1 MTLRLLLALAVT
13 TFALEADVVVL
24 RDGSSYT
31 GQLQP
36 DTSGRT
42 IAFTGNDGVG
52 FTFPIRDLQS
62 LSFTAS
68 ADVITLKSGK
78 SYTGH
83 YDSQSSLH
91 FAGSEGI
98 SYDFPVKDVASI
110 VFSTVSPRNA
120 GGPEKAN
127 AGSGAAGAAAK
138 VVPEGTEISI
148 TTNEKID
155 SQKAAGGQ
163 LYSATIASNIPDSRG
178 GIAIPNGTSA
188 KLVVT
193 DIGSGGAVHTPELV
207 LDLYSVDLN
216 GKAYRTIT
224 SNVIEKGRDTVGANK
239 RTAVFAGSGAGLG
252 ALLGGIFGGGQG
264 AGIGA
269 AAGAGGGALTQLF
282 TRGKHV
288 TVPAET
294 TMTFRLDRTLVLR
307 P

>member
-1 MTLRLLLALAVT
+1 MIFRLLFTVAATALALA
-13 TFALEADVVVL
+13 ADVIVL
-24 RDGSSYT
+24 QDGSSYT
-31 GQLQP
+31 GELQP
-36 DTSGRT
+36 DAQART
-42 IAFTGNDGVG
+42 IAFTGSNGVG

-62 LSFTAS
+62 LSFTAG
-68 ADVITLKSGK
+68 ADVVTLRSGK

-83 YDSQSSLH
+83 YNSQASLR

-110 VFSTVSPRNA
+110 VFSAVSPRNA
-120 GGPEKAN
+120 TGPEKAGG
-127 AGSGAAGAAAK
+127 GSGTVAAAAK
-138 VVPEGTEISI
+138 VVPQGTEISI
-148 TTNEKID
+148 TTNERIE
-155 SQKAAGGQ
+155 SQHAAGGQ
-163 LYSATIASNIPDSRG
+163 LYSATIASDIPDSRG

-188 KLVVT
+188 KLVVSN
-193 DIGSGGAVHTPELV
+193 ISSGGAVHTPELV

-216 GKAYRTIT
+216 GKVYRTIT

-239 RTAVFAGSGAGLG
+239 RTAIYAGSGAGLG

-269 AAGAGGGALTQLF
+269 AAGVGGGALTQLF
-282 TRGKHV
+282 TRGKRV